1 MTSSAKVGAAL
12 LLLLAPQ
19 VPPSIREEG
28 RMTNVSGLA
37 GQPLTLECDAN
48 GFPVPEVVWLKD
60 GHLVGISGEVGM
72 GGFCV
77 CSGGIGRWQRDVTCL
92 WGCPGSGAGGELDS
106 GHHSSTG
113 LCSLLAH
120 TPSLWTLVL
129 RSQRQV
135 TITSWMVPAPST
147 SPGSRRVIP
156 ASISAGL
163 RTRPGAPRG
172 TSVLLCSVSEDH
184 DPHSQTCVRGQQ
196 GSQRGH
202 HRPRTSS

>member
-1 MTSSAKVGAAL
+1 MAQGWAFGGYLGGGWDGGVL
-12 LLLLAPQ
+12 CVLRWH
-19 VPPSIREEG
+19 REVAEG
-28 RMTNVSGLA
+28 
-37 GQPLTLECDAN
+37 CDMSLGMP
-48 GFPVPEVVWLKD
+48 GFR
-60 GHLVGISGEVGM
+60 
-72 GGFCV
+72 
-77 CSGGIGRWQRDVTCL
+77 GR
-92 WGCPGSGAGGELDS
+92 GELDS

-120 TPSLWTLVL
+120 IPSLWTLVL

-156 ASISAGL
+156 ASIPAGL